1 MASHYKQ
8 IDGKKYS
15 ASLLA
20 AADEMMA
27 GKGDGRIS
35 VQDAK
40 DLFELIS
47 GDGKY
52 SDLEK
57 DTIEYIRSEE
67 SSYKFTDAADEYFR
81 GAIRSWAAERGHD
94 K

>member
-1 MASHYKQ
+1 MSSHYKQ

-15 ASLLA
+15 AAILS

-35 VQDAK
+35 VSDAEA
-40 DLFELIS
+40 LFKMLAN
-47 GDGKY
+47 DGKY
-52 SDLEK
+52 TDLEK
-57 DTIEYIRSEE
+57 DTIEYIRDEK

-81 GAIRSWAAERGHD
+81 KEIRSWAAKRGH

>member
-1 MASHYKQ
+1 MSSHYKQ

-15 ASLLA
+15 AAILA

-35 VQDAK
+35 VADAES
-40 DLFELIS
+40 LFNMIAN
-47 GDGKY
+47 DGKY
-52 SDLEK
+52 TDLEK
-57 DTIEYIRSEE
+57 DTIEYIRDEN

-81 GAIRSWAAERGHD
+81 KEIRSWAAKRGH